1 MTTPQTTSASYEVG
15 YRKPPRHTQ
24 FQKGQSGNPG
34 GRPRRSPA
42 GRLDELALYEAYR
55 TTIVM
60 KDGHAEPMPVI
71 QAILRRQLQ
80 SARGG
85 NARAQRDVLA
95 MIRDIERAQSIDAL
109 LEDDDDNDVVDTDDA
124 DANDADAND
133 AEDTADADHHDGGGA
148 EDDEPARQ
156 QADGIDT

>member
-1 MTTPQTTSASYEVG
+1 MMTASQTTSASYEVG

-34 GRPRRSPA
+34 GRPRRSLPA
-42 GRLDELALYEAYR
+42 RLDELALSEAYR
-55 TTIVM
+55 TTIVVE
-60 KDGHAEPMPVI
+60 DGIAAPMPVI

-95 MIRDIERAQSIDAL
+95 MIRDIERAQSIDAM
-109 LEDDDDNDVVDTDDA
+109 LEDDGDDDVVDDNDVVDTDDA

-148 EDDEPARQ
+148 EDDEP
-156 QADGIDT
+156 